1 MIVKYL
7 DGDYQHVVARVR
19 DGQCVS
25 KYNNMVMSD
34 IFWRITRHVNIPP
47 LATRA
52 PDPSSVD
59 PPSLRPPFSSFF
71 FFFATTSFSRLQEIS
86 RASLGVLATAEF
98 VLCTRSPLPRGLF
111 NGRHFQADSLART
124 PLKGLLPGV
133 KSPMLSLL
141 HGLRKWHSVES
152 AFPMNISFLPS
163 NLHNVSTNYLAT
175 SV

>member
-1 MIVKYL
+1 M
-7 DGDYQHVVARVR
+7 
-19 DGQCVS
+19 VS
-25 KYNNMVMSD
+25 VSVSIITWSCQIYFGGLQDTS
-34 IFWRITRHVNIPP
+34 IFPPWRPEPRPFVCGPAEP
-47 LATRA
+47 
-52 PDPSSVD
+52 PSSIFVV
-59 PPSLRPPFSSFF
+59 

-152 AFPMNISFLPS
+152 SFPMNISFLPP

>member
-52 PDPSSVD
+52 PTLRLWTRRASV
-59 PPSLRPPFSSFF
+59 LHFRRFF
-71 FFFATTSFSRLQEIS
+71 FFLPQLPFHVCRKFLARLSASLQPRSLFYAHDHLSPAAYLMVVISRQIHLQE
-86 RASLGVLATAEF
+86 
-98 VLCTRSPLPRGLF
+98 
-111 NGRHFQADSLART
+111 
-124 PLKGLLPGV
+124 LL
-133 KSPMLSLL
+133 
-141 HGLRKWHSVES
+141 
-152 AFPMNISFLPS
+152 
-163 NLHNVSTNYLAT
+163 
-175 SV
+175 